1 MWKWVFDI
9 RTLKHL
15 IIKGGLILACIGILF
30 YYYRLSKNQ
39 GITLEV
45 ICNKETT
52 KSKKY
57 SHLLLL
63 LLRLIMGII
72 PR

>member
-1 MWKWVFDI
+1 MYIQHTAVQA
-9 RTLKHL
+9 TQPQSV
-15 IIKGGLILACIGILF
+15 
-30 YYYRLSKNQ
+30 LSLNITVCPKNQ
-39 GITLEV
+39 GITFEV